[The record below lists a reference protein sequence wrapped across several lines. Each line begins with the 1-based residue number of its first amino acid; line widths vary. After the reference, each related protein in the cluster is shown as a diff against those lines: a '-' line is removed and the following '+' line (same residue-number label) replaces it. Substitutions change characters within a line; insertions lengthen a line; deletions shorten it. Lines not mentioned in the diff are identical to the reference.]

1 MPFIV
6 INGPPIENMDKK
18 RELVKGLSEVAYKV
32 YDLSIQKMHVLIKEN
47 SKENVGIGGQLLP
60 DKIKAERL

>member
-18 RELVKGLSEVAYKV
+18 RELVKGLSEVASKV